1 MALIFHDDCSSLD
14 NWTICT
20 DEGHVHYGE
29 LFADGDCIYITQ
41 ENINNNY
48 YDSRQ
53 DFYQDCLI
61 GLQDFILEAQ
71 IKYEYSKPQREQV
84 ASIALYNTENPWER
98 IGFIIQPNI
107 DYSGMKG
114 GLYCTNA
121 GSFTFSQ
128 NLNYTDDILTYK
140 LCRTGNVLDLY
151 INDIKR
157 GTYENSEIG
166 LVNISGININL
177 GKSRLTDESSLKI
190 PAIYDINISQPPYQF
205 TYGSGTESDPYQVW
219 TSNDL
224 NGVRDYLD
232 AHYIQMADI
241 DLSGVEW
248 VSIAESGVSFQGVYN
263 GNGYLIKNINNPLFG
278 FTQYSTIKKLGLTD
292 VNITSAPLVNV
303 GWGNII
309 EECFSTGIIT
319 SDTALQGGLLGFMQG
334 WTIDDSIVGDIK
346 NCYSRCKIVNTAEAI
361 FTGDYNVGV
370 GGLSAIAGWT
380 IPMREISKCYY
391 AGEMD
396 IYDNES
402 EYIGGIIGYTYIF
415 PTTEGYDTCYYDTT
429 LSGMVDT
436 GKGTPKTTAQMK
448 SEATYV
454 GWDFDTV
461 WGIDPAINDGYP
473 YLRVF
478 ESESYDFQYGSGTE
492 ADPYQVWNAD
502 DLNGVRDYLDAHFIQ
517 MADIDLQEWS
527 NWIPIGVDA
536 NEPNPNN
543 QVTPENFFMG
553 VYDGNGY
560 KIKNFTSSGFF
571 MSEQSGQIPYLCGLF
586 FIIGQ
591 GGVVKKLSLFDFV
604 LLLQIEGSYG
614 AMAPF
619 AFMCLGLIEL
629 CMSFGKITAEFETVD
644 FASGFSIFN
653 GGEIRNSYSIVTI
666 ENFRYAGGISGHDE
680 VLVMALNTYSVISS
694 ATETPCNGIGLMYPD
709 DPNRITNY
717 YNSDLMGEVKY
728 PDYDGV
734 PKTTLEMKT
743 EATFVGWDFDTVWG
757 IDPAINDGYPYL
769 RVFDKQEGIS
779 LNISIEGNGVT
790 TPSAGTSYYE
800 EGTKV
805 LLTAKPGEGNKFIR
819 WEGEGIEDTG
829 GRVTRITMNGNKTVK
844 AVFGEAVTLNLI
856 AAGGGTTIPAPGKLT
871 FAKGDVISLKGVP
884 HKGFKFKEWM
894 GDIIH
899 THDVQQFIIYDD
911 MMVRAV
917 FEEADEERRSPK
929 RLYFA
934 TVKEKAFWRVDG
946 KWRFFATPVHGNL
959 KNLSTDDHKQYLTAE
974 RHDNTGRHTLGEV
987 IPHDSHMN
995 LLDRGIF
1002 THSQIDNH
1010 LENLSNPHKVTAE
1023 QIGGASYESGPV
1035 LPEASEDYK
1044 GFFFSL
1050 IGDDVDEKLYYCR
1063 LKSDGETYEWK
1074 EIF

>member
-20 DEGHVHYGE
+20 DESHVHYGE

-41 ENINNNY
+41 ENINNNF

-84 ASIALYNTENPWER
+84 ASITLYNTENSWER
-98 IGFIIQPNI
+98 IGFTICPNI
-107 DYSGMKG
+107 DYSGTKG

-205 TYGSGTESDPYQVW
+205 AHGSGTEEDPYQVW

-232 AHYIQMADI
+232 AHFIQMADI
-241 DLSGVEW
+241 DLSGYENW
-248 VSIAESGVSFQGVYN
+248 TPIGAGTSEEDFFAGSYD
-263 GNGYLIKNINNPLFG
+263 GNGYSISNLISTQLMFAGLFGIIWGSCVIKNIA
-278 FTQYSTIKKLGLTD
+278 IVD
-292 VNITSAPLVNV
+292 CDITSNV
-303 GWGNII
+303 I
-309 EECFSTGIIT
+309 
-319 SDTALQGGLLGFMQG
+319 A
-334 WTIDDSIVGDIK
+334 
-346 NCYSRCKIVNTAEAI
+346 
-361 FTGDYNVGV
+361 
-370 GGLSAIAGWT
+370 GGLSASVGNGVT
-380 IPMREISKCYY
+380 IRNCMSSGVVTVNISNEDLDYT
-391 AGEMD
+391 AVGGL
-396 IYDNES
+396 IGLISPFYDE
-402 EYIGGIIGYTYIF
+402 GIIPSVENCFSTCSVSATNSSETYGVQAGGLIGVV
-415 PTTEGYDTCYYDTT
+415 EGYYSENTNPPIDRRCSITNCYSMGLVTATSAMYTSKGGLVAIDWDGIYTSCYYDSET
-429 LSGMVDT
+429 SGCSDT
-436 GKGTPKTTAQMK
+436 DKGTPKTTAQMK
-448 SEATYV
+448 SEATYD
-454 GWDFDTV
+454 GWDFT
-461 WGIDPAINDGYP
+461 
-473 YLRVF
+473 
-478 ESESYDFQYGSGTE
+478 
-492 ADPYQVWNAD
+492 
-502 DLNGVRDYLDAHFIQ
+502 
-517 MADIDLQEWS
+517 DIW
-527 NWIPIGVDA
+527 A
-536 NEPNPNN
+536 
-543 QVTPENFFMG
+543 
-553 VYDGNGY
+553 
-560 KIKNFTSSGFF
+560 
-571 MSEQSGQIPYLCGLF
+571 
-586 FIIGQ
+586 
-591 GGVVKKLSLFDFV
+591 
-604 LLLQIEGSYG
+604 
-614 AMAPF
+614 
-619 AFMCLGLIEL
+619 
-629 CMSFGKITAEFETVD
+629 
-644 FASGFSIFN
+644 
-653 GGEIRNSYSIVTI
+653 
-666 ENFRYAGGISGHDE
+666 
-680 VLVMALNTYSVISS
+680 
-694 ATETPCNGIGLMYPD
+694 
-709 DPNRITNY
+709 
-717 YNSDLMGEVKY
+717 
-728 PDYDGV
+728 
-734 PKTTLEMKT
+734 
-743 EATFVGWDFDTVWG
+743 

-946 KWRFFATPVHGNL
+946 KWRFFATPVHSNM
-959 KNLSTDDHKQYLTAE
+959 KNLSADDHKQYLTAE

-1023 QIGGASYESGPV
+1023 QIGGASYESGPA
-1035 LPEASEDYK
+1035 LPDPSEDYK
-1044 GFFFSL
+1044 GCFFSL
-1050 IGDDVDEKLYYCR
+1050 VGDGVDEKLYYCR